1 MRYAP
6 AALEELY
13 AAPPILR
20 SVDKAPMLEML
31 MTDGLEDLR
40 RSGRNAM
47 VMTERKE
54 ETRQQKRSEKLE
66 MTDRETYSSER

>member
-1 MRYAP
+1 MKYAP

-20 SVDKAPMLEML
+20 SVEAAPMLEML

-47 VMTERKE
+47 VVTERKE
-54 ETRQQKRSEKLE
+54 KTHQQNRN
-66 MTDRETYSSER
+66 